1 VAFERTFQFL
11 RNTLNP
17 SVKVR
22 LNGEQAE
29 VGAVLDL
36 VVEDGLQFQDE
47 VGAVLDLVVEDG
59 LQFQET
65 TDGEGVTTW
74 TLRAPSGNILG
85 AWDLSEGSSS
95 GSLAAFDL
103 DEGSS
108 TTTYSA
114 STVDLEAGA
123 SA

>member
-1 VAFERTFQFL
+1 MAFERTFQFL

-36 VVEDGLQFQDE
+36 VVEDGLQFQQ
-47 VGAVLDLVVEDG
+47 A
-59 LQFQET
+59 
-65 TDGEGVTTW
+65 TDDEGVTTW
-74 TLRAPSGNILG
+74 TLRAPGVNVLG

-123 SA
+123 SV

>member
-1 VAFERTFQFL
+1 MAFERTFAFL

-22 LNGEQAE
+22 VNGEQAE
-29 VGAVLDL
+29 VGSVLDL
-36 VVEDGLQFQDE
+36 VVGDGLQW
-47 VGAVLDLVVEDG
+47 
-59 LQFQET
+59 QEA

-85 AWDLSEGSSS
+85 AWDLSEGSSD
-95 GSLAAFDL
+95 GGLYAFDL

-108 TTTYSA
+108 STTYSA
-114 STVDLEAGA
+114 STPDLDAGA

>member
-1 VAFERTFQFL
+1 MAFERTFQFL

-36 VVEDGLQFQDE
+36 VVGT
-47 VGAVLDLVVEDG
+47 G

-65 TDGEGVTTW
+65 TDDEGVTTW

-95 GSLAAFDL
+95 GGLYAFDL

-123 SA
+123 SV